1 MSYSE
6 RLRLGDD
13 CDKGRP
19 AKERTL
25 KKSLVCGLIL
35 QVGLILAFPGITEAQ
50 KESQERFTI
59 KGVVSVSKKP
69 LRSGLVV
76 ISQNGQEI
84 DKYVTGDDGKYYI
97 TNLSYGIY
105 DISLRTSYKKE
116 MCRCQVNL
124 ERNTIMDI
132 KIKSTSSHK
141 IKKSKTIKCPV
152 VIS

>member
-1 MSYSE
+1 M
-6 RLRLGDD
+6 
-13 CDKGRP
+13 
-19 AKERTL
+19 
-25 KKSLVCGLIL
+25 KKSLACGVIL
-35 QVGLILAFPGITEAQ
+35 QVGLLLAFPGVT
-50 KESQERFTI
+50 ESQKQSQEGFTMR
-59 KGVVSVSKKP
+59 GVVSVAKKP

-105 DISLRTSYKKE
+105 DISVRKSYEKE

-124 ERNTIMDI
+124 ERNTVMDI
-132 KIKSTSSHK
+132 KLKSASSHK
-141 IKKSKTIKCPV
+141 VKHNKASECPV

>member
-13 CDKGRP
+13 RDKGRP
-19 AKERTL
+19 AKERRL
-25 KKSLVCGLIL
+25 KKSLACGVIL
-35 QVGLILAFPGITEAQ
+35 QVGLLLVFPGATESQ

-97 TNLSYGIY
+97 TKLSYGIY
-105 DISLRTSYKKE
+105 DISVRKSYKKE

-124 ERNTIMDI
+124 ERNTVMDI
-132 KIKSTSSHK
+132 SLKSSSSHK
-141 IKKSKTIKCPV
+141 VKKNKAIECPV